1 MLERSLLA
9 LYATKNVRRK
19 EDLMTKIQYV
29 GPQTVP
35 NSLDFFQAI
44 SGVALLLFLWAHLI
58 MVGSVVVSPKL
69 MNALGRFFEA
79 TYLAQIG
86 GPLVFLI
93 MLAHFVIAARKMP
106 FRAGE
111 LSLYWKH
118 SREMRHKDTWLWL
131 VQIITALA
139 LLVLGSIH
147 MYQIL
152 TNFPINAESSAA
164 RVRDGWLPLYLVLL
178 PMAELH
184 AGIGLYRLGVK
195 YGYITRSNRKKWQFR
210 EYMLML
216 FFILFGLLT
225 LWRLWIFGGQGA

>member
-1 MLERSLLA
+1 
-9 LYATKNVRRK
+9 
-19 EDLMTKIQYV
+19 MTKIQYR

-35 NSLDFFQAI
+35 TRLDFFQAV

-58 MVGSVVVSPKL
+58 MVGSVVVSPEL
-69 MNALGRFFEA
+69 MSALGRLFEA
-79 TYLAQIG
+79 TYLAQVG

-93 MLAHFVIAARKMP
+93 MLVHFVIAARKMP
-106 FRAGE
+106 FQAGE
-111 LSLYWKH
+111 LGLFWKH
-118 SREMRHKDTWLWL
+118 SRELRHKDTWLWL
-131 VQIITALA
+131 AQVITALV
-139 LLVLGSIH
+139 LLVLASIH

-152 TNFPINAESSAA
+152 TNFPINAVNSAA

-225 LWRLWIFGGQGA
+225 LWRLWVFGGQGA